1 MTIPLNLYLCLEDSP
16 NFRKEL
22 SQCENSI
29 FGLEITIKNLVKL
42 TRASAELASEYTAK
56 QLQFA
61 EELGNFA
68 KRQPESL
75 IRTVLSKYANSLQE
89 VERSRK
95 ILQSHTYS
103 MFIEPLEAF
112 AKNEIIPLK
121 EVKKAA
127 EKASSEADSA
137 LAKYMSKRPRD
148 ITISEAKVSETRK
161 EFHNRYLDYV
171 IKINELEAKKKFE
184 FMEYILAL
192 MFTESSF
199 YHQSYEILKDMEPHM
214 KDVTKLL
221 HEARAK
227 YNNDIQE
234 SQYLKKSIIE
244 KAKETYNPLHSY
256 KKSINDVTSGTN
268 SSPIT
273 KSGYLFIKGN
283 QRVMQTWTRR
293 YFFISDEQLH
303 YIGRGGK
310 NSKEDDEMESITLR
324 LCHIKP
330 VNSTDRRFCFEIISP
345 NRTYMLQA
353 ENQEEMKDWIFCLQT
368 TAQDAIYSDPNTI
381 FIASSSD
388 QLQEIPR
395 DANDHNP
402 KSNVSLNRTEKSI
415 LRIKKLAG
423 NDICADCKS
432 KDPQWASAN
441 FGILLCIE
449 CSGIHRSL
457 GVHVSKVRSLMLDKW
472 EPESLGVMLKLGNF
486 KTNSIYEAKLVDDN
500 EIIMNSSSWNRTERE
515 NFIVDKYVRKKYIVF
530 KEDESKDSIEL
541 GFWKA
546 ILESDLY
553 EALRYLSLGA
563 NIDWKNKEINSTTAL
578 HQAILRN
585 DNVSVEFLL
594 QWVCNI
600 NEVDNDGWSGIH
612 HAAATNNSRLLITL
626 MKRHADINLKDKN
639 GKIPVDIAVELQH
652 VQAVTALRLYKFES
666 QLTRTEYSTF
676 GVDEALTSVNKP
688 PYISHSSASSIDLR
702 FPITI
707 TTNNDDQAK
716 SVPTTPPLSSSL
728 TKSGLLNMDDAELIS
743 RSIIGDE
750 FFNNVNSVQEET
762 GVNFGISNLVTS
774 KFSLASL
781 KLPSF
786 GNIQKE
792 NGAEEENE

>member
-1 MTIPLNLYLCLEDSP
+1 MTTPLNLYLCLEDSP

-22 SQCENSI
+22 SESENSI
-29 FGLEITIKNLVKL
+29 FGLETTIKSLVKL
-42 TRASAELASEYTAK
+42 TRASVELASEYTAK

-68 KRQPESL
+68 KRQPDSL
-75 IRTVLSKYANSLQE
+75 IKTILSKYANSIQE

-95 ILQSHTYS
+95 ILQSHMYS

-112 AKNEIIPLK
+112 AKNGIIPLK
-121 EVKKAA
+121 EMKKVA
-127 EKASSEADSA
+127 EKASYDADSA

-148 ITISEAKVSETRK
+148 TGISEASLEVSETRK

-184 FMEYILAL
+184 FMEYILAI

-214 KDVTKLL
+214 KDVTRLL

-227 YNNDIQE
+227 FNDDIQE
-234 SQYLKKSIIE
+234 SQHSKNSIIE
-244 KAKETYNPLHSY
+244 KAKETYNPLYSY
-256 KKSINDVTSGTN
+256 KKSPEDVTLGVN
-268 SSPIT
+268 SSIA

-293 YFFISDEQLH
+293 YFFILDGQLN
-303 YIGRGGK
+303 YIDRGGRI
-310 NSKEDDEMESITLR
+310 SKDDDEMESITLR

-330 VNSTDRRFCFEIISP
+330 VNSTDRRFCFEVISP
-345 NRTYMLQA
+345 NRTYVLQA
-353 ENQEEMKDWIFCLQT
+353 ENQEEMRDWIYCLQT
-368 TAQDAIYSDPNTI
+368 TAQDAIYSHQSTMFN
-381 FIASSSD
+381 ANSSD
-388 QLQEIPR
+388 QFQDVSR
-395 DANDHNP
+395 DELVNNHDRIN
-402 KSNVSLNRTEKSI
+402 NESLNRTEKSMS
-415 LRIKKLAG
+415 RIKNLPG

-432 KDPQWASAN
+432 KDPRWASTN
-441 FGILLCIE
+441 FGTLLCIE

-472 EPESLGVMLKLGNF
+472 EPESLGVMLKLGNS
-486 KTNSIYEAKLVDDN
+486 KTSSIYEAKLAGNN
-500 EIIMNSSSWNRTERE
+500 EIIMKNPSWERSE
-515 NFIVDKYVRKKYIVF
+515 KEKFIIDKYVRKMFIVSE
-530 KEDESKDSIEL
+530 EDESNDTVDL

-546 ILESDLY
+546 ICESDLY

-563 NIDWKNKEINSTTAL
+563 NVDWKNKEINSTTAL

-594 QWVCNI
+594 QWLCNI
-600 NEVDNDGWSGIH
+600 NEADNDGWSGLH
-612 HAAATNNSRLLITL
+612 HAAATNNSRLLLTL

-652 VQAVTALRLYKFES
+652 VQAVTALRLFNFENE
-666 QLTRTEYSTF
+666 LTRTQYSTF
-676 GVDEALTSVNKP
+676 GVDEALTSINKP
-688 PYISHSSASSIDLR
+688 PYISHSTTSSIDLR
-702 FPITI
+702 FPVTTKI
-707 TTNNDDQAK
+707 TNNNDQDK
-716 SVPTTPPLSSSL
+716 SIPTSLSSSPI

-743 RSIIGDE
+743 KSIIGYE
-750 FFNNVNSVQEET
+750 FFNNIQET

-781 KLPSF
+781 KLPNF

-792 NGAEEENE
+792 NETEEENK